1 MRPRRPSFDA
11 RQIALRTVLGE
22 PGVSGLLLVLVM
34 TGLGLLLDF
43 QVTSLHPIFSAGLLL
58 LSIPVSLFWTIR
70 RIPLP
75 MDRKV
80 NPDYVRNLAL
90 ATVAGQSGCMTVILI
105 FMGLFGGMYLDSR
118 LDTHP
123 VFTIGLVLAAIPI
136 SLYAMVRLML
146 SSIAA
151 IKPSPPAGGS
161 RVVSSDP
168 AEKRFESSTK
178 ENRS

>member
-1 MRPRRPSFDA
+1 MRSRQPSSSA
-11 RQIALRTVLGE
+11 HQIALRTVLGE
-22 PGVSGLLLVLVM
+22 PAVSGLFLILVA

-43 QVTSLHPIFSAGLLL
+43 QITNLHPIFSVGLLL
-58 LSIPVSLFWTIR
+58 SSIPVSLFWTIR
-70 RIPLP
+70 RTPLS

-80 NPDYVRNLAL
+80 TPDYVRNLAL

-105 FMGLFGGMYLDSR
+105 FLGLFGGMYLDSR

-123 VFTIGLVLAAIPI
+123 VFTVGLVLAAIPI

-151 IKPSPPAGGS
+151 IKPPP
-161 RVVSSDP
+161 P
-168 AEKRFESSTK
+168 PEKTSESSTK

>member
-1 MRPRRPSFDA
+1 MRSRQPTPH
-11 RQIALRTVLGE
+11 QIALRTVLGE
-22 PGVSGLLLVLVM
+22 PGIAGFFVVVLA
-34 TGLGLLLDF
+34 TGIGLLLDF
-43 QVTSLHPIFSAGLLL
+43 QVTHLHPIFSVGLVI
-58 LSIPVSLFWTIR
+58 LSIPVSLYWTIR
-70 RIPLP
+70 RTQRQ

-80 NPDYVRNLAL
+80 NPDYLRNLAL

-105 FMGLFGGMYLDSR
+105 FLGLFGGMYLDSR

-123 VFTIGLVLAAIPI
+123 IFTIGLVLLAIPI

-161 RVVSSDP
+161 RMVSSDP
-168 AEKRFESSTK
+168 QSMNK

>member
-1 MRPRRPSFDA
+1 MRSRQPSSNA
-11 RQIALRTVLGE
+11 HQIALRTVIGE
-22 PGVSGLLLVLVM
+22 PGISGVFVVLLA

-43 QVTSLHPIFSAGLLL
+43 QVTHLHPIFSVGLVMV
-58 LSIPVSLFWTIR
+58 SIPVSLFWTIR
-70 RIPLP
+70 RTQLP

-90 ATVAGQSGCMTVILI
+90 ATVAGQSGCMTVFLI
-105 FMGLFGGMYLDSR
+105 FLGLFGGMYLDAR
-118 LDTHP
+118 FNTHP
-123 VFTIGLVLAAIPI
+123 LFTIGLVLAAIPI

-161 RVVSSDP
+161 RAVSSEP
-168 AEKRFESSTK
+168 QSFHK